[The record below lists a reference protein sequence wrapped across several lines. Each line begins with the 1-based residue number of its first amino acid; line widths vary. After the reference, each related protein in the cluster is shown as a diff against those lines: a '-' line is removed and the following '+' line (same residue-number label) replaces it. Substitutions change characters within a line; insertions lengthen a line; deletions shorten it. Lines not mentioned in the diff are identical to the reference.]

1 MRIKMKSAHIIPEST
16 LLEYIHKETAGTS
29 FIFYTL
35 SGAHL
40 YGFPSHDSDFDI
52 RGCHIMDA
60 REICGL
66 NVPKDFIERME
77 GDIDFVSFDI
87 RKELGLVLQNN
98 SNVLEHIFAPPL
110 VTGPS
115 FPHLKKIAGLALS
128 KKVFNPYHG
137 LALFNRKKYLER
149 ENSAPDKPSV
159 KKYLYVLRSLMAG
172 IYALE
177 QGRIEPDICTLNR
190 HFKYPVVDDLIS
202 IKINGMERG
211 LVGSCREV
219 DALIGQLFSD
229 LESAKEN
236 SRLPDNPPKE
246 VFEMANDFL
255 LDCRGV

>member
-1 MRIKMKSAHIIPEST
+1 MMLTRTHIIPESA
-16 LLEYIHKETAGTS
+16 LLEYIHKEMAGRS
-29 FIFYTL
+29 FVFYTL

-66 NVPKDFIERME
+66 CVPKDFIERME

-115 FPHLKKIAGLALS
+115 FPQLKKITGLALS
-128 KKVFNPYHG
+128 KKIFNPYFG
-137 LALFNRKKYLER
+137 LALFNRKKYLGR
-149 ENSAPDKPSV
+149 ENSPSDTASV

-177 QGRIEPDICTLNR
+177 QGRIEPDIRTLNH
-190 HFKYPVVDDLIS
+190 HFGYPIVDDLIG
-202 IKINGMERG
+202 IKIKGTERG
-211 LVGSCREV
+211 QVGSCKEV
-219 DALIGQLFSD
+219 DALIDQLFSD

-236 SRLPDNPPKE
+236 SPLPENPPE
-246 VFEMANDFL
+246 DVIEMANEFL

>member
-1 MRIKMKSAHIIPEST
+1 MESA
-16 LLEYIHKETAGTS
+16 LLAFIHREMAGKS

-66 NVPKDFIERME
+66 HMPKDFIQRME
-77 GDIDFVSFDI
+77 GEIDFVSFDI

-115 FPHLKKIAGLALS
+115 FPHLKKIAVLALS
-128 KKVFNPYHG
+128 KKIFNPYHG
-137 LALFNRKKYLER
+137 LALFNQKKYLGQ
-149 ENSAPDKPSV
+149 ENNAPDKSSV

-177 QGRIEPDICTLNR
+177 QCRIEPDIRTLNR
-190 HFKYPVVDDLIS
+190 HFRYPVVDDLIS
-202 IKINGMERG
+202 IKMHGPEHG
-211 LVGSCREV
+211 PGGFDKEA
-219 DALIGQLFSD
+219 DALIRQLFSD

-236 SRLPDNPPKE
+236 SLLPKNPPE
-246 VFEMANDFL
+246 EACEMANEFL